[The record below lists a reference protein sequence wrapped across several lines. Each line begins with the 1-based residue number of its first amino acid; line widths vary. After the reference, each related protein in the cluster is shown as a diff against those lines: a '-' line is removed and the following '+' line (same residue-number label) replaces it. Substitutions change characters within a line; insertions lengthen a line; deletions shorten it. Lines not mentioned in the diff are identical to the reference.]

1 MDISNISGVI
11 RKINYIKS
19 RFGIAKSANVKKIY
33 QENSFWKDMT
43 NKIREIKLRKNVENT
58 FFIQK
63 EIHGREQAE
72 VNSLIRAAS
81 NRFGVSEKLIKSVI
95 RAESNFNPKAVS
107 KKGAMGYMQIMPAI
121 AKILKIKNPF
131 DPYENIFAG
140 TYILSKLINKYNGN
154 IELALSAYN
163 AGEKIVD
170 KHKSIPPIKET
181 QEYVKKVLSYF
192 KEE

>member
-63 EIHGREQAE
+63 EIRGREQAE